1 MKIEYSYINTYSI
14 SDYIFSNRNSEIFL
28 NLEELKTTITSII
41 DNLPSIIVK
50 RFDETG
56 WTLHITNV
64 KELEKIYNLD
74 YNIEGITDFEQK
86 IIYIYARKDYIYSA
100 IMHEFGH
107 FIDWYLGYI
116 SFDIRWENI
125 FNTYKEI
132 MTKDYMKKIKFS
144 SLFADLIE
152 NDLLNS
158 NIATS
163 EAFSDI
169 MSIYLAQS
177 NTAIPNAYKLTK
189 NDISYLDDLFIYM
202 ERCLLCLEYQNS
214 PTPNLALYNHG

>member
-1 MKIEYSYINTYSI
+1 MKIEYSYIETGSI
-14 SDYIFSNRNSEIFL
+14 SDYIFSNKGSEMFL
-28 NLEELKTTITSII
+28 NLDELKSTIISII
-41 DNLPSIIVK
+41 DNMPSIIIK

-74 YNIEGITDFEQK
+74 YKIEGITDFEQK

-125 FNTYKEI
+125 FTTYKEN
-132 MTKDYMKKIKFS
+132 MTRDYMKKIKFS

-158 NIATS
+158 DISTS
-163 EAFSDI
+163 EAFSDV
-169 MSIYLAQS
+169 MSIYLVQS
-177 NTAIPNAYKLTK
+177 NTAIPNEYKLAK
-189 NDISYLDDLFIYM
+189 NDISNIDNLFIYM
-202 ERCLLCLEYQNS
+202 ERCLLVLEYQNS
-214 PTPNLALYNHG
+214 PIQNLTLYNYG